1 VYLLLQL
8 IKNTD
13 IVVGDVMQVD
23 TGDKI
28 IADGIMIDG
37 HHLVVDEAS
46 LTGEWAH
53 VAVTAHPPVPA
64 TELQVLARLMFAQAA
79 VTIPQGSS
87 NCHLVSSCRDLWCSF
102 EEAPAS
108 QRALGTCCC
117 RTHLS
122 PSLSIH

>member
-1 VYLLLQL
+1 VSPQL

-46 LTGEWAH
+46 LTGEVQPHMA
-53 VAVTAHPPVPA
+53 VAAPNSA
-64 TELQVLARLMFAQAA
+64 
-79 VTIPQGSS
+79 SS
-87 NCHLVSSCRDLWCSF
+87 RSSHC
-102 EEAPAS
+102 
-108 QRALGTCCC
+108 
-117 RTHLS
+117 
-122 PSLSIH
+122 